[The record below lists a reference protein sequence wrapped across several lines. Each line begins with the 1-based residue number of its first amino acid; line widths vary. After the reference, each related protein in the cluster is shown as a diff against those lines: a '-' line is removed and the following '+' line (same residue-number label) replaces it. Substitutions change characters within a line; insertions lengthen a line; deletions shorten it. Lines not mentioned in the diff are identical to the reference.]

1 MELVEIFGQKR
12 GHFEKLFRLTICAP
26 LFWPKIQVSYKFE
39 QKQSSKFWQALGLH
53 NNNNVP
59 LIVIYSIFAVDVQ

>member
-1 MELVEIFGQKR
+1 MELVEIFWQKR
-12 GHFEKLFRLTICAP
+12 GHFEKLFRLAICAS

-53 NNNNVP
+53 NNNVP
-59 LIVIYSIFAVDVQ
+59 LVVKYSIIAVDVQ